1 MEKISIKEILEVTGG
16 ELLSGNTDQFIRSV
30 CVDTRKITKEDC
42 LFVALRG
49 RKVDGHSFIK
59 TAFELGAAACLVEE
73 NFEGEIPGP
82 MVKVD
87 STLAAMQALAT
98 YYRSKFEIPVIGVTG
113 SVGKTTTKEMIAA
126 ALSENLKVFK
136 TEGNY
141 NGQIGL
147 PLTIFNLDS
156 SYQVAILEMGISEL
170 GEMDRLERI
179 AKPTIGVITNIGLSH
194 IENFKSTEITCNEKV
209 KIIKGKDKKL
219 YINGDSP
226 LLANAKTDAQVVKFG
241 VNGSYPYRCEDVFS
255 TSTSTSFVL
264 CTPELKENI
273 TIPCLGMHNVYN
285 ALAAIAV
292 AMDMGIHL
300 EDIKKGLLNFK
311 NAGMRQQIS
320 KIGDITLIDDSYNAS
335 PDSIKS
341 SVGVLR
347 TLPKLEKNIVVI
359 ADMLE
364 LGEKS
369 HEIHFEIGRYI
380 AIEGIDIIVTI
391 GNESKYLSDGA
402 KSSNQYI
409 NAVHFDSNAEA
420 CEFLSECICKGDN
433 ILIKGSR
440 GMHTEEIVNFLKDT
454 IKKPTRNNKNEQS
467 ESHPN

>member
-1 MEKISIKEILEVTGG
+1 MEKISIKEILEVTSG

-42 LFVALRG
+42 LFVALKG
-49 RKVDGHSFIK
+49 QKVDGHSFIK
-59 TAFELGAAACLVEE
+59 TAFELGATACLVEE
-73 NFEGEIPGP
+73 DFEGEIPGP
-82 MVKVD
+82 MIKVA
-87 STLAAMQALAT
+87 STLTAMQDLAT
-98 YYRSKFEIPVIGVTG
+98 YYREKFDIPVIGVTG

-126 ALSENLKVFK
+126 ALGENLKVFK

-194 IENFKSTEITCNEKV
+194 IENFKSTEITCSEKV

-219 YINGDSP
+219 YVNGDSP
-226 LLANAKTDAQVVKFG
+226 LLANAKTDAQVIKFG

-335 PDSIKS
+335 PDSVKS
-341 SVGVLR
+341 SVGILKN
-347 TLPKLEKNIVVI
+347 LPSIGKNIVVI

-364 LGEKS
+364 LGVRSE
-369 HEIHFEIGRYI
+369 EIHFETGRYI
-380 AIEGIDIIVTI
+380 AMERVDILITV
-391 GNESKYLSDGA
+391 GKDSRNLSQGA
-402 KSSNQYI
+402 MSANQNIISYHCE
-409 NAVHFDSNAEA
+409 NNQEA
-420 CEFLSECICKGDN
+420 IKILFEIIAPNDK

-440 GMHTEEIVNFLKDT
+440 GMHTEEIVNSF
-454 IKKPTRNNKNEQS
+454 KNEY
-467 ESHPN
+467 EKTTL

>member
-30 CVDTRKITKEDC
+30 CVDTRKITKEDY
-42 LFVALRG
+42 LFVALKG
-49 RKVDGHSFIK
+49 QKVDGHSFIK

-82 MVKVD
+82 MIKVA
-87 STLAAMQALAT
+87 STLAAMQDLAA
-98 YYRSKFEIPVIGVTG
+98 YYRAKFEIPIIGVTG

-126 ALSENLKVFK
+126 ALGENLKVFK

-147 PLTIFNLDS
+147 PLTIFNLNS

-170 GEMDRLERI
+170 GEMDRLEKI

-194 IENFKSTEITCNEKV
+194 IENFKSTEITCSEKV

-219 YINGDSP
+219 YVNGDSP
-226 LLANAKTDAQVVKFG
+226 LLANAKTDAQVIKFG

-335 PDSIKS
+335 PDSVKS
-341 SVGVLR
+341 SVGILKN
-347 TLPKLEKNIVVI
+347 LPNAGKNIVVI

-364 LGEKS
+364 LGVRSE
-369 HEIHFEIGRYI
+369 EIHFETGRYI
-380 AIEGIDIIVTI
+380 AMERVDILITV
-391 GNESKYLSDGA
+391 GKDSKNLSQGA
-402 KSSNQYI
+402 MSANQNIISYHCE
-409 NAVHFDSNAEA
+409 NNQEA
-420 CEFLSECICKGDN
+420 IKTLFEIIAPNDK

-440 GMHTEEIVNFLKDT
+440 GMHTEEIVNA
-454 IKKPTRNNKNEQS
+454 IKNAYEKTTL
-467 ESHPN
+467 

>member
-1 MEKISIKEILEVTGG
+1 MEKISIKEILEVTSG

-30 CVDTRKITKEDC
+30 CVDTRKINKEDC
-42 LFVALRG
+42 LFVALKG
-49 RKVDGHSFIK
+49 QKVDGHKFIK
-59 TAFELGAAACLVEE
+59 TAFELGATACLVEE
-73 NFEGEIPGP
+73 DFEGEIPGP
-82 MVKVD
+82 MIKVA
-87 STLAAMQALAT
+87 STLAAMQDLAT
-98 YYRSKFEIPVIGVTG
+98 YYRKKFDIPVIGVTG

-126 ALSENLKVFK
+126 ALGENLKVFK

-194 IENFKSTEITCNEKV
+194 IENFKSTEITCSEKV

-219 YINGDSP
+219 YVNGDSP
-226 LLANAKTDAQVVKFG
+226 LLANAKTDAQVIKFG

-335 PDSIKS
+335 PDSVKS
-341 SVGVLR
+341 SVGILKN
-347 TLPKLEKNIVVI
+347 LPNIGKNVVVI

-364 LGEKS
+364 LGVRSE
-369 HEIHFEIGRYI
+369 EIHFETGRYI
-380 AIEGIDIIVTI
+380 AMERVDILITV
-391 GNESKYLSDGA
+391 GKDSRNLSQGA
-402 KSSNQYI
+402 MSANQNIISYHCE
-409 NAVHFDSNAEA
+409 NNQEA
-420 CEFLSECICKGDN
+420 IKILLQIIAPNDK

-440 GMHTEEIVNFLKDT
+440 GMHTEEIVNSF
-454 IKKPTRNNKNEQS
+454 KNEY
-467 ESHPN
+467 EKTTL

>member
-1 MEKISIKEILEVTGG
+1 MEKISIKEILEVTSG

-42 LFVALRG
+42 LFVALKG
-49 RKVDGHSFIK
+49 QKVDGHSFIK
-59 TAFELGAAACLVEE
+59 TAFELGATACLVEE
-73 NFEGEIPGP
+73 DFEGEIPGP
-82 MVKVD
+82 MIKVA
-87 STLAAMQALAT
+87 STLIAMQDLAT
-98 YYRSKFEIPVIGVTG
+98 YYREKFYIPVIGVTG

-126 ALSENLKVFK
+126 ALGENLKVFK

-194 IENFKSTEITCNEKV
+194 IENFKSTEITCSEKV

-219 YINGDSP
+219 YVNGDSP
-226 LLANAKTDAQVVKFG
+226 LLANAKTDAQVIKFG

-320 KIGDITLIDDSYNAS
+320 KIRDITLIDDSYNAS
-335 PDSIKS
+335 PDSVKS
-341 SVGVLR
+341 SVGILKN
-347 TLPKLEKNIVVI
+347 LPSIGKNIVVI

-364 LGEKS
+364 LGVRSE
-369 HEIHFEIGRYI
+369 EIHFETGRYI
-380 AIEGIDIIVTI
+380 AMERVDILITV
-391 GNESKYLSDGA
+391 GKDSRNLSQGA
-402 KSSNQYI
+402 MSANQNIISYHCE
-409 NAVHFDSNAEA
+409 NNQEA
-420 CEFLSECICKGDN
+420 IKILFEIIAPNDK

-440 GMHTEEIVNFLKDT
+440 GMHTEEIVNSF
-454 IKKPTRNNKNEQS
+454 KNEY
-467 ESHPN
+467 EKTTL

>member
-1 MEKISIKEILEVTGG
+1 MEKISIKEILEVTSG

-42 LFVALRG
+42 LFVALKG
-49 RKVDGHSFIK
+49 QKVDGHSFIK
-59 TAFELGAAACLVEE
+59 TAFELGATACLVEE
-73 NFEGEIPGP
+73 DFEGEIPGP
-82 MVKVD
+82 MIKVA
-87 STLAAMQALAT
+87 STLIAMQDLAT
-98 YYRSKFEIPVIGVTG
+98 YYREKFDIPVIGVTG

-126 ALSENLKVFK
+126 ALGENLKVFK

-194 IENFKSTEITCNEKV
+194 IENFKSTEITCSEKV

-219 YINGDSP
+219 YVNGDSP
-226 LLANAKTDAQVVKFG
+226 LLANAKTDAQVIKFG

-335 PDSIKS
+335 PDSVKS
-341 SVGVLR
+341 SVGILKN
-347 TLPKLEKNIVVI
+347 LPSIGKNIVVI

-364 LGEKS
+364 LGVRSE
-369 HEIHFEIGRYI
+369 EIHFETGRYI
-380 AIEGIDIIVTI
+380 AMERVDILITV
-391 GNESKYLSDGA
+391 GKDSRNLSQGA
-402 KSSNQYI
+402 MSANQNIISYHCE
-409 NAVHFDSNAEA
+409 NNQEA
-420 CEFLSECICKGDN
+420 IKILFEIIAPNDK

-440 GMHTEEIVNFLKDT
+440 GMHTEEIVNSF
-454 IKKPTRNNKNEQS
+454 KNEY
-467 ESHPN
+467 EKTTL